1 MKVSYKESSKI
12 KDKVN
17 YKVAS
22 LLRIKKEENHCIF
35 LRIRFKMCKNI
46 EICKYLLQQY
56 FANKYNY
63 VQKYNCFQKTTLY
76 TKYNIKNSISN
87 RNWTVNQ
94 YILKIQKS
102 LFNLI
107 PLDPWSL

>member
-46 EICKYLLQQY
+46 DICKYLLQQY

-87 RNWTVNQ
+87 RNWTVN
-94 YILKIQKS
+94 
-102 LFNLI
+102 LI
-107 PLDPWSL
+107 HTKNAVKYSV